1 MTLNLLVVFEGE
13 QIDERLE
20 EARLDDRDSFCGCMR
35 HCEHMLQRKDEGR

>member
-20 EARLDDRDSFCGCMR
+20 EARLDDRG
-35 HCEHMLQRKDEGR
+35 LVLWVY